1 MISSSIVINQQA
13 LAKVSDM
20 GFGRNVVAV
29 IFVSLLGFYLSAAG
43 QLTDQAKWG
52 FVALLGLLAFTWVTM
67 ASPAGPPSRKA
78 RSPASSKPQVEA
90 VDVAGEVEVSV
101 EDDAPPELETSTS
114 LDGATLR
121 ERKLAK
127 IAAAQREQ
135 DAVSV
140 TMVEGVDGVVEVELD
155 DVHVAGEYVVE
166 VSPES
171 IEDADIEVTVTERRQ
186 RHEAIRERI
195 KRRRLGQMAEIR
207 ASTAR
212 MWEEHATGEDLVAL
226 LQTPGHG
233 HSVMVEPEHPEPGHV
248 YGATFIRV
256 DEGRILKLR
265 LPLDTGFEAVQST
278 STEPELPELIGPDG
292 TLLPLPMGPEGVP
305 LPLPNLPSSSQALS
319 ALRDEMDN

>member
-1 MISSSIVINQQA
+1 
-13 LAKVSDM
+13 M

-29 IFVSLLGFYLSAAG
+29 VFLSMLGFYLSTVG
-43 QLTDQAKWG
+43 QLTDEAKWI
-52 FVALLGLLAFTWVTM
+52 FVVLLGLLAFTWISM
-67 ASPAGPPSRKA
+67 ASPSGQRAKTTRSSPRPATQAIAAEPS
-78 RSPASSKPQVEA
+78 SEVSMVEEDDDELPEA
-90 VDVAGEVEVSV
+90 V
-101 EDDAPPELETSTS
+101 TSSS

-127 IAAAQREQ
+127 IAAAEAEQ
-135 DAVSV
+135 AAVSM
-140 TMVEGVDGVVEVELD
+140 TFEEGVDGVVEVELD

-166 VSPES
+166 ISPES
-171 IEDADIEVTVTERRQ
+171 IEDADIELTVTERRQ

-248 YGATFIRV
+248 YGATFIRI

-265 LPLDTGFEAVQST
+265 LPLDVGFEAVQRADKS
-278 STEPELPELIGPDG
+278 PEVHSLIGFDG
-292 TLLPLPMGPEGVP
+292 TALPLPMGPDGLP

-319 ALRDEMDN
+319 ALRDEMER

>member
-1 MISSSIVINQQA
+1 MINQQA

-29 IFVSLLGFYLSAAG
+29 LFLSLLAFYLNAAG
-43 QLTDQAKWG
+43 QLTDEAKWG
-52 FVALLGLLAFTWVTM
+52 FVGLLGLLAFAWVSM
-67 ASPAGPPSRKA
+67 AAPPVPKGATARRASR
-78 RSPASSKPQVEA
+78 SSSQPEA
-90 VDVAGEVEVSV
+90 VETVTEIDVMMED
-101 EDDAPPELETSTS
+101 EDDLPEPVTSS
-114 LDGATLR
+114 SPLDGATLR

-127 IAAAQREQ
+127 IAAAQAEQ
-135 DAVSV
+135 DDVPIA
-140 TMVEGVDGVVEVELD
+140 TEQGLDGVVEVELD

-166 VSPES
+166 ISPES

-265 LPLDTGFEAVQST
+265 LPLDIGFEAVRSGKK
-278 STEPELPELIGPDG
+278 EPELPALIGPDG
-292 TLLPLPMGPEGVP
+292 TPLPLPMGPNGLP
-305 LPLPNLPSSSQALS
+305 IPLPNLPSSSQALS
-319 ALRDEMDN
+319 ALRDEMND